1 MKYLLCVCVLM
12 LSACASKPPPPEPTS
27 ITLKGYNG
35 PYALDRANVVS
46 GARDCINGRMKP
58 EIQYVTQRTSSGV
71 VLVPVEVLCIPYASR

>member
-1 MKYLLCVCVLM
+1 MKYLLCVVL
-12 LSACASKPPPPEPTS
+12 LLTACSSPK
-27 ITLKGYNG
+27 LKNYDG
-35 PYALDRANVVS
+35 PVAMDRASVVS